1 MENVEYVYTGG
12 MTEREVSERLREE
25 TTGVLALAD
34 EGRAYALPVGFAWDE
49 AGGRLLFRLGDDG
62 RARKIGVAATTTEA
76 TFLLY
81 DAPSPT
87 ESWSVVVTG
96 PIAELSPA
104 DVAELPTARP
114 EADADDGG
122 DGDGR
127 SDADDGGDGDGR
139 SDADDGGKGDAGDGS
154 GRDVDESWINERFGP
169 LRLFDEEVD
178 DVDVRLYALSM
189 EEVIGRRTLW

>member
-49 AGGRLLFRLGDDG
+49 ADGRLLFRLGDDG

-81 DAPSPT
+81 DAPSAT

-96 PIAELSPA
+96 PIGELSPA
-104 DVAELPTARP
+104 DLAELPTGRP
-114 EADADDGG
+114 GAGDGDEDRDG
-122 DGDGR
+122 DGDG
-127 SDADDGGDGDGR
+127 DTGGGT
-139 SDADDGGKGDAGDGS
+139 GDAGDGS
-154 GRDVDESWINERFGP
+154 GGDVDETWVNERFGP
-169 LRLFDEEVD
+169 LRLFDEEVT
-178 DVDVRLYALSM
+178 DVDVRLYALSI